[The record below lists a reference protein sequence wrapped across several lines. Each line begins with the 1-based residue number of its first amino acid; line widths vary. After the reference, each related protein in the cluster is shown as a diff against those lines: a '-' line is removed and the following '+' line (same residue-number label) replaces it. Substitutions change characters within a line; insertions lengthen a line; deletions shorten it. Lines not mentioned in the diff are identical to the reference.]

1 MNKYGNTQTK
11 SAQIRENYYKY
22 KSSKSA
28 LKKSYNHASRTL
40 YARRVGACICS
51 ATVLAL
57 TSVAS
62 NLIFA
67 EKILARSATQ
77 EDRAEE
83 KIEKDSNKPP
93 TTSIS
98 YPMLINKSAL
108 LDLATGATY
117 PAVISSED
125 SLTPFKVEYI
135 QSKEQESKSK
145 IIDSSNI
152 LSWSVGNYTE
162 QKFSFANA
170 ASGTLGFA
178 AGALI
183 IPSPA
188 TPLLLLMSPLMGG
201 ISGATSVD
209 PKWRIALQLINEE
222 GREETILIQFFTEED
237 VSLFGNYIEDK
248 TSLNAGVKR
257 SLSEISELQKDRL
270 FALINKRN
278 KLAAKL
284 SKVNR
289 RKPWCSV
296 LDLSGTT
303 GDPNEYNSVNDKVKQ
318 LSQRLSIDVSQHKLD
333 VSNSE
338 LWERHLAANPNIKIW
353 AEANPQA
360 AAKLKECPSL

>member
-1 MNKYGNTQTK
+1 M
-11 SAQIRENYYKY
+11 
-22 KSSKSA
+22 
-28 LKKSYNHASRTL
+28 KKSYNHASRTL
-40 YARRVGACICS
+40 SARRFGACICS

-57 TSVAS
+57 TSVTS

-67 EKILARSATQ
+67 EKILARSDRQ
-77 EDRAEE
+77 EGRAAE
-83 KIEKDSNKPP
+83 KIEKDSNEPP

-125 SLTPFKVEYI
+125 SLSPFKVEYA
-135 QSKEQESKSK
+135 QSKDQESKSE

-222 GREETILIQFFTEED
+222 GREETILIQFFTEDD
-237 VSLFGNYIEDK
+237 VSLFGNHIKDK

-257 SLSEISELQKDRL
+257 SLSEISELQKARL
-270 FALINKRN
+270 FALIEKRN
-278 KLAAKL
+278 ELATKL
-284 SKVNR
+284 SKINR

-303 GDPNEYNSVNDKVKQ
+303 GDPNEYKSVNGKVEQ
-318 LSQRLSIDVSQHKLD
+318 LSQKLSIDVSQYKLE

>member
-1 MNKYGNTQTK
+1 M
-11 SAQIRENYYKY
+11 
-22 KSSKSA
+22 
-28 LKKSYNHASRTL
+28 KKSLNHANRNFFANRL
-40 YARRVGACICS
+40 AAYLFS
-51 ATVLAL
+51 AIAL
-57 TSVAS
+57 GLTPAAS

-67 EKILARSATQ
+67 EHTLARSAFL
-77 EDRAEE
+77 EDIAPE
-83 KIEKDSNKPP
+83 KPEKESIKPL

-98 YPMLINKSAL
+98 YPMLISKSAL
-108 LDLATGATY
+108 LDLGTGATY
-117 PAVISSED
+117 PAAISSED
-125 SLTPFKVEYI
+125 SLTPFKVEYG
-135 QSKEQESKSK
+135 QSKGQESKSK
-145 IIDSSNI
+145 IINSSNI

-178 AGALI
+178 TGALI

-209 PKWRIALQLINEE
+209 PKWRVALQLINDE
-222 GREETILIQFFTEED
+222 GREETILIQFFTKDD
-237 VSLFGNYIEDK
+237 VSLFGSYIKDK

-257 SLSEISELQKDRL
+257 SLGEISELRKDRL
-270 FALINKRN
+270 FVLIDKRN

-284 SKVNR
+284 SITNNK
-289 RKPWCSV
+289 KPWCSV

-303 GDPNEYNSVNDKVKQ
+303 GDPSEYNSINDKVEE
-318 LSQRLSIDVSQHKLD
+318 LSQNLSIDVSQYKLE

-353 AEANPQA
+353 ADANPQA

>member
-1 MNKYGNTQTK
+1 M
-11 SAQIRENYYKY
+11 
-22 KSSKSA
+22 
-28 LKKSYNHASRTL
+28 KKSHNYASKNF
-40 YARRVGACICS
+40 S
-51 ATVLAL
+51 AKRLAAYFFSAIALGL
-57 TSVAS
+57 TPAAS
-62 NLIFA
+62 NRIFA
-67 EKILARSATQ
+67 EQIIARSAFQ
-77 EDRAEE
+77 EDKVPE
-83 KIEKDSNKPP
+83 KPKKESIKPP
-93 TTSIS
+93 TASIS
-98 YPMLINKSAL
+98 YPMLISKSAL

-125 SLTPFKVEYI
+125 SLTPFKVEYV
-135 QSKEQESKSK
+135 QSKGQESKSE

-222 GREETILIQFFTEED
+222 GREETILIKFFTKDD
-237 VSLFGNYIEDK
+237 VSLFGSYIKDK

-270 FALINKRN
+270 L
-278 KLAAKL
+278 
-284 SKVNR
+284 
-289 RKPWCSV
+289 
-296 LDLSGTT
+296 
-303 GDPNEYNSVNDKVKQ
+303 
-318 LSQRLSIDVSQHKLD
+318 H
-333 VSNSE
+333 
-338 LWERHLAANPNIKIW
+338 
-353 AEANPQA
+353 
-360 AAKLKECPSL
+360 